1 MNERNNHCKS
11 YLQLYFRFILINEE
25 YIINKLYLKLSK
37 YYMYCKQIVVY
48 YLGLWYL
55 TPIKFLTH
63 LSYPESGLEEN
74 YCRNPDGEDSPWCL
88 TAILDGTTESEF
100 WWGSCDVP
108 ACEGKGPWK
117 GVFVMLWLRNLDP
130 WRAKRAASLRETK
143 RSASRAKGL
152 GSLVKFYAHIRYR

>member
-74 YCRNPDGEDSPWCL
+74 YCRNPDGGDSPWCYNSES
-88 TAILDGTTESEF
+88 TEPRWSY
-100 WWGSCDVP
+100 CKVP
-108 ACEGKGPWK
+108 TCKGKGTRK
-117 GVFVMLWLRNLDP
+117 AQQTLRLLWIPNNCTLE
-130 WRAKRAASLRETK
+130 RAADFIAHSF
-143 RSASRAKGL
+143 SICAFHSFSFSR
-152 GSLVKFYAHIRYR
+152 